1 MVRRLVGAV
10 VVLALAVGVTVAA
23 EIRGIITKI
32 DGDKVTFTEFKGKEK
47 GDSKT
52 LPVAAD
58 VKVLKAAFSKD
69 KKAAPGEALEGGLKN
84 KMFSKIG
91 EKGMFA
97 TIVTD
102 ADNKKITEIRV
113 FGGGIV
119 GKKKKDK

>member
-10 VVLALAVGVTVAA
+10 IVLALTVGVTLAA
-23 EIRGIITKI
+23 EMRGMITKI

-47 GDSKT
+47 GESKT

-58 VKVLKAAFSKD
+58 VKVLKATFSKD

-91 EKGMFA
+91 DKGMFA

-113 FGGGIV
+113 FEGF